1 MCYVALCFVFFLSSV
16 DERCLI
22 SHMIIFQANISRCVT
37 RSTQTFN
44 SHGVYVQATPPQDKE
59 VQTRRDNY
67 TNTKNLK
74 TFIFGLRGRRD
85 DNQHV
90 VSFLEEELE
99 HL

>member
-1 MCYVALCFVFFLSSV
+1 M
-16 DERCLI
+16 LI
-22 SHMIIFQANISRCVT
+22 SHTIISQANISRCVT

-44 SHGVYVQATPPQDKE
+44 SHFRYGVYVQATPPQDKE

>member
-1 MCYVALCFVFFLSSV
+1 
-16 DERCLI
+16 
-22 SHMIIFQANISRCVT
+22 MITFQANISRCVT

-44 SHGVYVQATPPQDKE
+44 SHFRYGVYVQAAMSQDKE

-67 TNTKNLK
+67 TNTKKLM

-90 VSFLEEELE
+90 VSFLEDDLE

>member
-1 MCYVALCFVFFLSSV
+1 M
-16 DERCLI
+16 
-22 SHMIIFQANISRCVT
+22 IFQANISRCAT

-44 SHGVYVQATPPQDKE
+44 SHFRYGVYVQAASLQDKE
-59 VQTRRDNY
+59 VQTRRDNC
-67 TNTKNLK
+67 TNTKKLM

-90 VSFLEEELE
+90 VSFLEDGLE

>member
-1 MCYVALCFVFFLSSV
+1 MKNIILF
-16 DERCLI
+16 
-22 SHMIIFQANISRCVT
+22 HMIISQANISRCVT

-44 SHGVYVQATPPQDKE
+44 SHFRHGVYVQASPPQNKE
-59 VQTRRDNY
+59 VQTRRDKY